1 METPQALT
9 VGVLARECGCEAHQ
23 IEYLIRSRQIEPIQ
37 RAGNLRVFAPEV
49 VDMLKDELRKIEKR
63 RA

>member
-1 METPQALT
+1 MELRQALT
-9 VGVLARECGCEAHQ
+9 VGVLASECGCAIHQ

-49 VDMLKDELRKIEKR
+49 VDVLKSELDKIDAR